1 MEHLTRD
8 LYLDLGN
15 HEEMRGNYD
24 VADKYRRLAVNLPS
38 KAGTQS
44 QYQGADSV
52 RHSTRTYQRF
62 HRV

>member
-24 VADKYRRLAVNLPS
+24 VADKYRRLALNLPATS
-38 KAGTQS
+38 TAGTQS
-44 QYQGADSV
+44 QYQDSGL
-52 RHSTRTYQRF
+52 
-62 HRV
+62 